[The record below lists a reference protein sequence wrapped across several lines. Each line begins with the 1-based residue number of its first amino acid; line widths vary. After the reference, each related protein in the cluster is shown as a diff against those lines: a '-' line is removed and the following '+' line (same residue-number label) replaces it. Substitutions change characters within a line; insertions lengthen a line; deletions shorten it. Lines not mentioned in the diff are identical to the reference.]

1 MKMNTRITIKLND
14 FSKAKKFINEVV
26 KFESDVDAVK
36 GRYIVDAKS
45 IVGIFTLDLSK
56 PITVVLHS
64 DNIEEVERFNK
75 TMEEFTK

>member
-1 MKMNTRITIKLND
+1 MSTKITIILND

-64 DNIEEVERFNK
+64 DNMEEVERFNK